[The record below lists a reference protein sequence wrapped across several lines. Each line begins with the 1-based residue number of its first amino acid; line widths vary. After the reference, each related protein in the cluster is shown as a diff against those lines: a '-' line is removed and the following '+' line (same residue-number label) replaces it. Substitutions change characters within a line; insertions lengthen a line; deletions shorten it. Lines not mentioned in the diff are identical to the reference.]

1 LNLSEILSRFLIN
14 FWIQFLGIFLLFAA
28 LFVNLILLHLG
39 VTPACLLVLVFVVD
53 LFDLLFFRA
62 WLNNFIIGI
71 VCIHGRDRRLLDH
84 LHFFP
89 FLLPLLHL
97 LLLSEH
103 GLVHFDLLDVTAVS
117 ASSAYN
123 GSRTVLGGI
132 VSFLVELKYF
142 LNNGAPLL
150 SSLDLINLILFAFNN
165 R

>member
-1 LNLSEILSRFLIN
+1 
-14 FWIQFLGIFLLFAA
+14 
-28 LFVNLILLHLG
+28 
-39 VTPACLLVLVFVVD
+39 
-53 LFDLLFFRA
+53 
-62 WLNNFIIGI
+62 
-71 VCIHGRDRRLLDH
+71 
-84 LHFFP
+84 
-89 FLLPLLHL
+89 
-97 LLLSEH
+97 LLSEH

-142 LNNGAPLL
+142 LINGAPLL